1 MALAVFVFA
10 GILCAVGALFLKYR
24 LEHARV
30 FSMNAI
36 SAGAGIEVRFDS
48 LRTEGIRTFDITGLH
63 VTAPLPGTGKAT
75 LEAEALQVHLSLP
88 DLLRGRFAVGE
99 VRVQGGRL
107 LLEGIP
113 LGRKGGNPTVSDH
126 ARSLLPAFKLPS
138 FSVTGTDC
146 RVEVRSDSL
155 FHSLMAEDLAFD
167 LASVSEGA
175 LISGQIQARVTYQGA
190 GVGVTLSGRY
200 RQQEYL
206 DADLDISGVTADGLR
221 LLFSLPEGVDGAAN
235 CKIHA
240 WGNPDREMLAEI
252 EANVAGADYPG
263 LPVPV
268 VDTSATLKSL
278 LRWDMATRKL
288 MVLEANVASP
298 LANLDVDGA
307 LDLNQQPPSMEL
319 AAVVSG
325 IPVADLVAQQMPE
338 SVRKF
343 GELELVLPEDP
354 KIEIN
359 VAGPLR
365 EPRIAAQVVA
375 PQIQIAF
382 QPADKKMPKGSL
394 SLARTELT
402 WDQSAG
408 MPTGTANIVDGTL
421 VSSVYGVE
429 VKRIAGTVTLDASG
443 VSVRPFTA
451 VVKGEA
457 LSGGVTYELSKG
469 ALAADLTGTL
479 TKIEETPLYHVTKGL
494 WIGGDIAFDVHAE
507 YQRGGKLSLKASTDV
522 TRGMVAFEWWL
533 RKPVGVGATIKE
545 LNLAIE
551 PGKTLEVKGEAF
563 IEDTHLLAL
572 FQYQR
577 RQEKWRSKHI
587 RVDIPH
593 LEVNSAGKCIN
604 IPYTATGGACKEAFY
619 ESNSTG
625 KNLDDKTDTLGG
637 VFDEVSFK
645 PDNGA
650 SPLICKNAKVSVTLN
665 NKPGQRKTSE
675 LTVHAVEAHVPPFGE
690 TWLLPLG
697 SDDPEYTDEFALK
710 YFEEEAEEKAKKA
723 AADGAAVVDDSRPWL
738 FHLSGDTI
746 TAPPW
751 EGRNFVAE
759 LYTDS
764 NKTEFRSAR
773 AEVGGGH
780 VEGTYLQDK
789 ADNTASLKATG
800 EGIPAK
806 YVIRHL
812 ALPEI
817 LEGNITGNVTFTMDQ
832 DDPRTTLRSEGDF
845 TIKDGHFLADPLRET
860 FKHAFSDT
868 FAALH
873 PAALQF
879 ETASSKVRI
888 EGDHIYTEGLVIQL
902 PGMKV
907 TGEGVWVM
915 EGDMDYNVN
924 IAVTPD
930 MAEQLPILR
939 DSFNVEGFRMTQRDI
954 ELGFH
959 ITGPTFS
966 PTGELAGLPPVGVTL
981 VSGAA
986 EMTGEAMK
994 LLDTPRQMLFSIFR
1008 VGGGIL
1014 GATRTQQQQL
1024 QQQPGNPGQPRQ
1036 EKEKPQQS
1044 PRSPRRR

>member
-1 MALAVFVFA
+1 
-10 GILCAVGALFLKYR
+10 
-24 LEHARV
+24 
-30 FSMNAI
+30 
-36 SAGAGIEVRFDS
+36 
-48 LRTEGIRTFDITGLH
+48 
-63 VTAPLPGTGKAT
+63 
-75 LEAEALQVHLSLP
+75 VHLSLP
-88 DLLRGRFAVGE
+88 DLLRGRFAIGE
-99 VRVQGGRL
+99 VSVQGGHL
-107 LLEGIP
+107 LLEGVR
-113 LGRKGGNPTVSDH
+113 LGRKDVDPAVADRAG
-126 ARSLLPAFKLPS
+126 SLLPAFKLPS
-138 FSVTGTDC
+138 FAVTGKDC
-146 RVEVRSDSL
+146 RVEVRSDDLQHPVTVDSL
-155 FHSLMAEDLAFD
+155 EFD
-167 LASVSEGA
+167 LTSASDGA
-175 LISGQIQARVTYQGA
+175 LISGQVQARVNYQGA
-190 GVGVTLSGRY
+190 GVGVSLSGRY

-206 DADLDISGVTADGLR
+206 DADLDITGVTAAGLR
-221 LLFSLPEGVDGAAN
+221 SLLPLPEGVDGAAS
-235 CKIHA
+235 CKIHS
-240 WGNPDREMLAEI
+240 WGNLDREMLAEL
-252 EANVAGADYPG
+252 EVNVAGADYPG

-268 VDTSATLKSL
+268 VDTNLTVKSL
-278 LRWDMATRKL
+278 LRWDTASRKL
-288 MVLEANVASP
+288 TLLEANAASP
-298 LANLDVDGA
+298 LANLDVNGT
-307 LDLNQQPPSMEL
+307 LDLGQQPPSADL

-354 KIEIN
+354 KIRVT

-365 EPRIAAQVVA
+365 EPRVAAQIVA
-375 PQIQIAF
+375 PQIQVAF
-382 QPADKKMPKGSL
+382 QPADKKLPKGSL
-394 SLARTELT
+394 TLARTEVT
-402 WDQSAG
+402 WEKSAG
-408 MPTGTANIVDGTL
+408 MPTGTANIVDGSVVSTL
-421 VSSVYGVE
+421 YGVE
-429 VKRIAGTVTLDASG
+429 VKQIAGTVALDASG

-451 VVKGEA
+451 VVKGEP
-457 LSGGVTYELSKG
+457 LSGGVTYDLSSG
-469 ALAADLTGTL
+469 ALAADLAGTL
-479 TKIEETPLYHVTKGL
+479 TKIEETPLYHVTKDL

-507 YQRGGKLSLKASTDV
+507 YQRGGKVSLKASTDV

-533 RKPVGVGATIKE
+533 RKPIGVGATIKE
-545 LNLAIE
+545 LNLAID
-551 PGKTLEVKGEAF
+551 PGKTLEVTGEAF

-577 RQEKWRSKHI
+577 RQDKWRSKHI

-650 SPLICKNAKVSVTLN
+650 SPLICKDAKVSVTLN
-665 NKPGQRKTSE
+665 NKLNQPKTSE
-675 LTVHAVEAHVPPFGE
+675 LTVHAAEAHVPPFSE

-697 SDDPEYTDEFALK
+697 SDDPEYTDELALK

-723 AADGAAVVDDSRPWL
+723 AQEGTAIVDDSRTWV

-759 LYTDS
+759 LYTDN

-773 AEVGGGH
+773 ADVGDGH
-780 VEGTYLQDK
+780 VEGSYVHEK
-789 ADNTASLKATG
+789 AGNTASLKATG

-817 LEGNITGNVTFTMDQ
+817 LEGNITGNVAFTMDQ

-966 PTGELAGLPPVGVTL
+966 PTGELAGMPPVGVTL

-1008 VGGGIL
+1008 IGGGIL

-1024 QQQPGNPGQPRQ
+1024 QQQQGNPAAPEQQ
-1036 EKEKPQQS
+1036 KEKPQPS
-1044 PRSPRRR
+1044 PRNPRRR